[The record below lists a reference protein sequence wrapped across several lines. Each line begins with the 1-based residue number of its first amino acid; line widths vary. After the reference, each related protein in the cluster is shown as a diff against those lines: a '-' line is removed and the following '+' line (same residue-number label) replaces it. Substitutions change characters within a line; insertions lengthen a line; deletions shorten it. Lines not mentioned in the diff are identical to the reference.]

1 VTWRSENFLSRTF
14 RVAHRRDKLTQI
26 MRTYESST
34 ATLKAI
40 LSHPSL
46 QRDKI
51 EETMDALAVST
62 ADAREI
68 DDVIRMGGDVAIAEA
83 GIDDAELEAELN
95 ALVEEAQK
103 ERGEAAELAVLQKL
117 HGLEARIPE
126 GASVQAGAVPGRVAE
141 VA

>member
-1 VTWRSENFLSRTF
+1 M
-14 RVAHRRDKLTQI
+14 K
-26 MRTYESST
+26 TYESST

-40 LSHPSL
+40 LNHPSL

-51 EETMDALAVST
+51 EETMDALAAST

-68 DDVIRMGGDVAIAEA
+68 DDAIRMGGDMATAEA
-83 GIDDAELEAELN
+83 GNDAELEAELN
-95 ALVEEAQK
+95 ALVEETEK
-103 ERGEAAELAVLQKL
+103 ERVEAAEMAVLEKL

-126 GASVQAGAVPGRVAE
+126 GASVQAEAVPERVAE